1 MASLCTVPSHGCPAT
16 WSEGCVLTS
25 SCGALP
31 RAFQNLTSCCPPI
44 LLTFLPQPAWPP
56 GSPSTTPE
64 LLPLQGFAS
73 AVPSVGLLVPHTCT
87 WLWLHTSAVPALRS
101 HICSAVISSK
111 MSQVLPSTA
120 PFPTFLF
127 FSPYS
132 PYVMDVL
139 QVAGILLSPSLLAH
153 NRGKPVCMAP
163 ATQWA
168 CPGKLPLL
176 LMRLQRHQN
185 VRI

>member
-1 MASLCTVPSHGCPAT
+1 MASLCTVPSRGCPAT

-44 LLTFLPQPAWPP
+44 LLTLC
-56 GSPSTTPE
+56 PSRR
-64 LLPLQGFAS
+64 
-73 AVPSVGLLVPHTCT
+73 GLLALPPPHQSCCRFRALHLLFPLWACSSPTRAHG
-87 WLWLHTSAVPALRS
+87 WLHTSAVPALRS

-127 FSPYS
+127 YSPYS

-176 LMRLQRHQN
+176 LMCLQRHQN